1 MAKKGYE
8 EQKEKILDFYRENRR
23 MPGYQEMMSL
33 FKFKSKNSVYKLLN
47 RLIEH
52 GVIEKDSQGR
62 ISPTNL
68 YNLYSELRVLGS
80 IQAGFPTHAEED
92 FSNTMS
98 LDEYVVGRN
107 RKAHYILTVSGDSM
121 IEAGIQE
128 GDLVIVEKTEQAKIG
143 DIVVACVD
151 EDWTLKYL
159 RKSKSGDYYLEA
171 ANSNYEDIH
180 PISSMTIG
188 GVVKGV
194 IRKY

>member
-1 MAKKGYE
+1 MAKKSYE
-8 EQKEKILDFYRENRR
+8 EKKDKLLDFYRENKR
-23 MPGYQEMMSL
+23 MPGYKEMMDI
-33 FKFKSKNSVYKLLN
+33 FDFKSKNSVHKLLN
-47 RLIEH
+47 KLTDH

-62 ISPTNL
+62 ITPTYP

-80 IQAGFPTHAEED
+80 VQAGFPTYAEED
-92 FSNTMS
+92 SSKTMS
-98 LDEYVVGRN
+98 LDEYLVGRN
-107 RKAHYILTVSGDSM
+107 RKSHYILTVSGDSM
-121 IEAGIQE
+121 IDAGIQE
-128 GDLVIVEKTEQAKIG
+128 GDLIIVEKNERASIG
-143 DIVVACVD
+143 DIIVACVD

-180 PISSMTIG
+180 PVSSMTIG